1 MNRFHEQVTA
11 PYPSAIMGSGKGLSA
26 VKKRYFWTCAAT
38 GTLALAG
45 AIAAAPSVIG
55 QQRAIRTVS
64 SINPQEKEAGAKQH
78 PQLLEEFGGAYAG
91 PQAKYVE
98 GVGRRIAV
106 QSGLSNA
113 QGDFTVTLLNSPVNN
128 AFAIPGGYVYVT
140 RQLMAL
146 MNDEAE
152 LAGVLGHEIG
162 HVAAQHGQRRQKTA
176 QRNAVG
182 GALLQ
187 VLTGALL
194 GDSAIGGL
202 LQKGIGTGSQ
212 LLTLKF
218 SRSQEYEA
226 DDLGIRYLAS
236 GGYDPRAL
244 SDMLASLAAQSSLD
258 SRVMGNAG
266 AMPEWAST
274 HPDPASRVGR
284 AAREA
289 QRSGSTSTVRN
300 RDAFLNA
307 VDGVLYGDDPKQGVI
322 EGSRFRHPDMRLAFT
337 APSGF
342 GMENGATA
350 VTVAGSGG
358 QAQFSAAPY
367 SGNLAAYIDSV
378 LARLG
383 GGKAPEGDVSRT
395 TVNGLPAAWRT
406 VRANT
411 QSGQVDATVFAYD
424 FGGGK
429 AYHFLL
435 LTGAGQGV
443 GPFEPMVQSVQ
454 RLSAQDAA
462 AIRPRRV
469 EVVTVKAGDTVQSL
483 AKRMA
488 YTDSPLE
495 RFLTINALTAQ
506 SVLRPGQRVKIVV

>member
-1 MNRFHEQVTA
+1 MDWKWKL
-11 PYPSAIMGSGKGLSA
+11 G
-26 VKKRYFWTCAAT
+26 C
-38 GTLALAG
+38 AG
-45 AIAAAPSVIG
+45 AVLAMAASAPVVIG

-64 SINPQEKEAGAKQH
+64 NISAQDKASGAKQH
-78 PQLLEEFGGAYAG
+78 PELMKEFGGAYVG

-152 LAGVLGHEIG
+152 LAGVLGHEVG
-162 HVAAQHGQRRQKTA
+162 HVAAQHGQRRQQAA

-182 GALLQ
+182 GALLGA
-187 VLTGALL
+187 LAGALL
-194 GDSAIGGL
+194 GDSGFSGL
-202 LQKGIGTGSQ
+202 IQKGIGTGSQ

-218 SRSQEYEA
+218 SRTQEYEA

-244 SDMLASLAAQSSLD
+244 SDMLASLAAQSDLD
-258 SRVMGNAG
+258 AQVTGNARSTP
-266 AMPEWAST
+266 AWAST
-274 HPDPASRVGR
+274 HPDPGARVER
-284 AAREA
+284 AAKAAEA
-289 QRSGSTSTVRN
+289 TRATSTVRN

-322 EGSRFRHPDMRLAFT
+322 DGNRFRHPDLRLSFT
-337 APSGF
+337 IPSGF
-342 GMENGATA
+342 GMENGANA
-350 VTVAGSGG
+350 VSITGSGG

-367 SGNLAAYIDSV
+367 SGNLDAYINSV
-378 LARLG
+378 FAKLG
-383 GGKAPEGDVSRT
+383 DGKGGVPAGEISRT
-395 TVNGLPAAWRT
+395 TINGLPVAYRT
-406 VRANT
+406 VRAST
-411 QSGQVDATVFAYD
+411 QSSQVDATVFAYD

-435 LTGAGQGV
+435 LTQAGQGI
-443 GPFEPMVQSVQ
+443 GPFSAMLQSVQ
-454 RLSAQDAA
+454 RLSAQEAA
-462 AIRPRRV
+462 AIKPRRV
-469 EVVTVKAGDTVQSL
+469 DVVTVKAGDTVQSL

-488 YTDSPLE
+488 YTDYQLD
-495 RFLTINALTAQ
+495 RFLTINALEENSA
-506 SVLRPGQRVKIVV
+506 LRAGQRVKIVTW

>member
-1 MNRFHEQVTA
+1 MDWKWRLGCAGVVLAMAASA
-11 PYPSAIMGSGKGLSA
+11 P
-26 VKKRYFWTCAAT
+26 V
-38 GTLALAG
+38 
-45 AIAAAPSVIG
+45 VIG

-64 SINPQEKEAGAKQH
+64 NINAQDKASGAKQH
-78 PQLLEEFGGAYAG
+78 PELMKEFGGAYVG

-152 LAGVLGHEIG
+152 LAGVLGHEVG
-162 HVAAQHGQRRQKTA
+162 HVAARHGQRRQQAA

-182 GALLQ
+182 GALLGA
-187 VLTGALL
+187 LAGALL
-194 GDSAIGGL
+194 GDSGFSGL
-202 LQKGIGTGSQ
+202 IQKGIGTGSQ

-218 SRSQEYEA
+218 SRTQEYEA

-244 SDMLASLAAQSSLD
+244 SDMLASLAAQSDLD
-258 SRVMGNAG
+258 AQVTGNARSTP
-266 AMPEWAST
+266 AWAST
-274 HPDPASRVGR
+274 HPDPGARVER
-284 AAREA
+284 AAKAAEA
-289 QRSGSTSTVRN
+289 TRATSTVRN

-322 EGSRFRHPDMRLAFT
+322 DGNRFRHPDLRLSFT
-337 APSGF
+337 IPSGF
-342 GMENGATA
+342 GMENGANA
-350 VTVAGSGG
+350 VSITGSGG

-367 SGNLAAYIDSV
+367 SGNLDAYINSV
-378 LARLG
+378 LAKLG
-383 GGKAPEGDVSRT
+383 DGKGGVPAGEVNRT
-395 TVNGLPAAWRT
+395 TINGLPVAYRT
-406 VRANT
+406 VRAST
-411 QSGQVDATVFAYD
+411 QSSQVDATVFAYD

-435 LTGAGQGV
+435 LTQAGQGV
-443 GPFEPMVQSVQ
+443 GPFSAMLQSVQ
-454 RLSAQDAA
+454 RLSAQEAA
-462 AIRPRRV
+462 AIKPRRV
-469 EVVTVKAGDTVQSL
+469 DVVTVKAGDTVQSL

-488 YTDSPLE
+488 YTDYQLD
-495 RFLTINALTAQ
+495 RFLTINALEEN
-506 SVLRPGQRVKIVV
+506 SVLRAGQRVKIVTW

>member
-1 MNRFHEQVTA
+1 MKRRHSLACVGA
-11 PYPSAIMGSGKGLSA
+11 GLS
-26 VKKRYFWTCAAT
+26 
-38 GTLALAG
+38 LAL
-45 AIAAAPSVIG
+45 AAPSVIG

-64 SINPQEKEAGAKQH
+64 SISPQEKASGAKQH
-78 PQLLEEFGGAYAG
+78 PQLLNEFGGAYAG

-98 GVGRRIAV
+98 TVGRRIAV

-113 QGDFTVTLLNSPVNN
+113 QSDFTVTLLNSPVNN

-162 HVAAQHGQRRQKTA
+162 HVAAQHGQRRQQTA
-176 QRNAVG
+176 QRNAIG
-182 GALLQ
+182 GTLLQ

-194 GDSAIGGL
+194 GDSMIGGL

-236 GGYDPRAL
+236 GGYDPKAL
-244 SDMLASLAAQSSLD
+244 STMLASLAAQSSLD
-258 SRVMGNAG
+258 ARVSGNARSV
-266 AMPEWAST
+266 PEWAST

-284 AAREA
+284 AAKNA
-289 QRSGSTSTVRN
+289 AATGSTAVARN
-300 RDAFLNA
+300 KDAFLSA
-307 VDGVLYGDDPKQGVI
+307 LDGVLYGDDPKQGVI
-322 EGSRFRHPDMRLAFT
+322 EGNRFRHPDLRLAFT
-337 APSGF
+337 VPSGF
-342 GMENGATA
+342 GMENSAEAVA
-350 VTVAGSGG
+350 VTGSGG
-358 QAQFSAAPY
+358 QAQFSGGAY
-367 SGNLAAYIDSV
+367 TGDLANYIDSV
-378 LARLG
+378 FAKLG
-383 GGKAPEGDVSRT
+383 GGGSVPPGEVRRT
-395 TVNGLPAAWRT
+395 SVNGLPAAWRT
-406 VRANT
+406 IRAST
-411 QSGQVDATVFAYD
+411 QSSQVDATVFAYD

-435 LTGAGQGV
+435 LTAAGQGI
-443 GPFEPMVQSVQ
+443 GPFASMVQSVQ

-462 AIRPRRV
+462 AIKPRRV
-469 EVVTVKAGDTVQSL
+469 SVVTVKAGDTVQSL
-483 AKRMA
+483 SRRMA
-488 YTDSPLE
+488 YPDYQLD

-506 SVLRPGQRVKIVV
+506 SVLRPGQRVKIII

>member
-1 MNRFHEQVTA
+1 MKRTA
-11 PYPSAIMGSGKGLSA
+11 SLGFAG
-26 VKKRYFWTCAAT
+26 V
-38 GTLALAG
+38 ALMALL
-45 AIAAAPSVIG
+45 AAPSVSG

-64 SINPQEKEAGAKQH
+64 SISAQDKQAGAKQH
-78 PQLLEEFGGAYAG
+78 PQLLNEFGGAYDG
-91 PQAKYVE
+91 PQARYVE

-162 HVAAQHGQRRQKTA
+162 HVAAQHGQRRQQAA
-176 QRNAVG
+176 QRNAIG
-182 GALLQ
+182 GGLLQ

-194 GDSAIGGL
+194 GDSAFAGL
-202 LQKGIGTGSQ
+202 LQKGIGQGSQ

-244 SDMLASLAAQSSLD
+244 STMLASLAAQSSLD
-258 SRVMGNAG
+258 ARVAG
-266 AMPEWAST
+266 SARSVPEWAST

-284 AAREA
+284 AARNA
-289 QRSGSTSTVRN
+289 SSSGSSSTTRN

-307 VDGVLYGDDPKQGVI
+307 LDGVLYGDDPKQGVI
-322 EGSRFRHPDMRLAFT
+322 QGARFSHPDLRLSFT

-342 GMENGATA
+342 GMENGASA
-350 VTVAGSGG
+350 VSISGSGG
-358 QAQFSAAPY
+358 QAQFGAAPY
-367 SGNLAAYIDSV
+367 AGNLAAYIDSV
-378 LARLG
+378 FAKLG
-383 GGKAPEGDVSRT
+383 GDNGAPPAGDVSRT

-411 QSGQVDATVFAYD
+411 QSGQIDATVFAYD

-429 AYHFLL
+429 AYHFLM
-435 LTGAGQGV
+435 LTAAGQGV
-443 GPFEPMVQSVQ
+443 GPFSSMVQSVQ

-462 AIRPRRV
+462 AIKPRRV
-469 EVVTVKAGDTVQSL
+469 AVLTVKSGDTIQSL
-483 AKRMA
+483 SRRMA
-488 YTDSPLE
+488 YDDYAQD
-495 RFLTINALTAQ
+495 RFLTLNALTAQ
-506 SVLRPGQRVKIVV
+506 SVLRPGQRVKIVGW